1 MDILTAAALSRWL
14 MTDERLHRA
23 ARMFLDAAKA
33 KGLKVATA
41 ESCTAGLVAACMG
54 EVPGASW
61 VLERGFVTYSNEA
74 KAEMLGV
81 PAELIAT
88 HGAVSAEVARAMAEG
103 ALLRSQADLAVAI
116 TGIAGPDGG
125 SAEKP
130 VGLVH
135 FAAKRRGRETV
146 HVEKRFG
153 DIGRINVQH
162 ESVARA
168 FQMLMELME
177 RQ

>member
-1 MDILTAAALSRWL
+1 MDIFGARALSR
-14 MTDERLHRA
+14 ERMFEDRLNRA
-23 ARMFLDAAKA
+23 ARAFLDAAKA
-33 KGLKVATA
+33 RKLTVATA

-61 VLERGFVTYSNEA
+61 VLERGFVTYSNAA
-74 KAEMLGV
+74 KIEMLGV
-81 PAELIAT
+81 PAALIEA

-103 ALLRSQADLAVAI
+103 ALARSQADLAVAI

-135 FAAKRRGRETV
+135 FGSMRRGQPVRSSEQ
-146 HVEKRFG
+146 RFG
-153 DIGRINVQH
+153 DIGRQNVQA
-162 ESVARA
+162 ESVAHA
-168 FQMLMELME
+168 FNLLMDLLS
-177 RQ
+177 